1 MTPNQARLSVAQ
13 MRVTEAVGKI
23 EDEELREGVLAA
35 IRELTAAW
43 RAVLTKP
50 WTTSPASHA
59 GERRRRSGQAA
70 DDALTRGA

>member
-50 WTTSPASHA
+50 GRPHPLA
-59 GERRRRSGQAA
+59 
-70 DDALTRGA
+70 TRGKGDADLAKLPTMR

>member
-1 MTPNQARLSVAQ
+1 

-43 RAVLTKP
+43 RAVLD
-50 WTTSPASHA
+50 
-59 GERRRRSGQAA
+59 QAL
-70 DDALTRGA
+70 DDLTR